1 MKETWQQILN
11 IGLEFWNTVVVESIT
26 QIGLIDIIDI
36 ILLTVVF
43 YYIYRFVRDRR
54 AGKLAFGLFVIMAI
68 MACAEIF
75 HMRAIQYV
83 LKNFYQV
90 GIIAIIIIFQPEL
103 RAALEKMGGTPL
115 SGLKGLGGGENRD
128 MVALTHA
135 VDNLCEAVCDL
146 SLDKTG
152 ALIVIERSTRLGEY
166 IKPGDEINAT
176 LSPMLLRNLFFNKAP
191 LHDGAVILRD
201 MRIQAAGCLLPL
213 STNEEIDK
221 NLGTRHRAGIGISEV
236 SDAVVVIVSEE
247 TGVISVACGGEL
259 TRNYNYNS
267 LKQELLRQLS
277 HSTIP
282 FVPKHRGD
290 ADRGDQNGS
299 ASRPK
304 P

>member
-1 MKETWQQILN
+1 MEMTWQNILSAGMSFVETS
-11 IGLEFWNTVVVESIT
+11 ILEPLY
-26 QIGLIDIIDI
+26 QIGVLDVIDIL
-36 ILLTVVF
+36 LLTVVF

-54 AGKLAFGLFVIMAI
+54 AGKLAIGLLLIMGI
-68 MACAEIF
+68 MACSEIF
-75 HMRAIQYV
+75 HMRAIQFV
-83 LKNFYQV
+83 LENFYQV
-90 GIIAIIIIFQPEL
+90 GIIAIIIVFQPEL
-103 RAALEKMGGTPL
+103 RAALEKMGGAAPL
-115 SGLKGLGGGENRD
+115 TGLKGLGGGENRD

-152 ALIVIERSTRLGEY
+152 ALIVIERSTKLGEY

-191 LHDGAVILRD
+191 LHDGAVIIRD

-247 TGVISVACGGEL
+247 TGVISVACGGDL
-259 TRNYNYNS
+259 KRNFNYNS
-267 LKQELLRQLS
+267 LKKELLGQLT
-277 HSTIP
+277 HNAVP
-282 FVPKHRGD
+282 FSVKREKES
-290 ADRGDQNGS
+290 NE
-299 ASRPK
+299 
-304 P
+304 

>member
-1 MKETWQQILN
+1 MSFVETSILEP
-11 IGLEFWNTVVVESIT
+11 LY
-26 QIGLIDIIDI
+26 QIGVLDVIDIL
-36 ILLTVVF
+36 LLTVVF

-54 AGKLAFGLFVIMAI
+54 AGKLAIGLLLIMGI
-68 MACAEIF
+68 MACSEIF
-75 HMRAIQYV
+75 HMRAIQFV
-83 LKNFYQV
+83 FENFYQV
-90 GIIAIIIIFQPEL
+90 GIIAIIIVFQPEL
-103 RAALEKMGGTPL
+103 RAALEKMGGAAPL
-115 SGLKGLGGGENRD
+115 TGLKGLGGGENRD

-152 ALIVIERSTRLGEY
+152 ALIVIERSTKLGEY

-191 LHDGAVILRD
+191 LHDGAVIIRD

-247 TGVISVACGGEL
+247 TGVISVACGGDL
-259 TRNYNYNS
+259 KRNFNYNS
-267 LKQELLRQLS
+267 LKKELLGQLT
-277 HSTIP
+277 HNAVP
-282 FVPKHRGD
+282 FSVKREKES
-290 ADRGDQNGS
+290 NE
-299 ASRPK
+299 
-304 P
+304 